1 MDATR
6 DNRRKRT
13 FFGKREDET
22 ALIFSPPEEE
32 GEEEE
37 GETTVATALPPLS
50 PFPPTPREFHVSV
63 RTAERGG
70 CSNYRRG
77 REGAKANIGVAVAVV
92 AFGGHIKA
100 ILS

>member
-13 FFGKREDET
+13 FFGKRIEDET
-22 ALIFSPPEEE
+22 ALIFPPPEEE

-37 GETTVATALPPLS
+37 CETTVATALPPLS
-50 PFPPTPREFHVSV
+50 PFPPANFMSLY
-63 RTAERGG
+63 AQQRGG

-77 REGAKANIGVAVAVV
+77 REGAKANIGVAVVAV